1 MNKISR
7 SHDQDGAITIYG
19 KNLSKCYFPELLNL
33 VTCLNT
39 FISTSFHIYYKVL
52 YNTSG
57 LKRKL

>member
-1 MNKISR
+1 MYKISR
-7 SHDQDGAITIYG
+7 PHDQDGAIPIYG

-33 VTCLNT
+33 VTSLNT
-39 FISTSFHIYYKVL
+39 FISTAFRIHYKVL